1 MESISPLDDNNIH
14 YHVSNYLSGEIGYS
28 PIGDWD
34 VSGVTDMYR
43 LFKWTNFNEDISN
56 WNVENVKNMDEM
68 FYGAQEFNQDI
79 SGWNV
84 SSVTSMTSMFDYA
97 KKFNQYIGGWDTSNV
112 TYMNNMFDYA
122 QNFNQD
128 IGGWDTS
135 KVTTMQK
142 MFDYAQNFNQ
152 DISGWDTSKV
162 TNMSYLFCSAKNF
175 NQDIGGWDT
184 SKVTNMSYLFSEAD
198 SFNQDIRRWNVSGVT
213 TMENM
218 FFSADS
224 FNQDI
229 RRWIVSDDTILT
241 NMFGFLPQLDNY
253 GFTIP
258 TPQIT
263 EFNIINN
270 IPTGIVTISGELLQG
285 EILTANISDIQD
297 LDGLGDF
304 NYQWISSDSSGGTS
318 ATTILGYTD
327 ISYTLTQ
334 SDVGNYISVIVSYT
348 DGYGTTE
355 DISSGFIG
363 PIVNVND
370 LPVGIVTISGELLK
384 GEILTANISD
394 IQDLDGLGD
403 FNYQWISSD
412 SSGGEGATTI
422 LGYTDISYTL
432 TQSDVGNYISVIV
445 SYTDGY
451 GTTED
456 ISSGFIGP
464 IVNVND
470 ILTGIVTIS
479 GELLKGEILTANIS
493 NIQDLDDLDDFNY
506 QWISSDSSGGEGA
519 TIIQGA
525 TDISYTLRQTDI
537 DNYISVIV
545 SYTDVYVTENISSAF
560 IGPIVFHYVTQ
571 VENDSSII
579 QEIIVNDSYIRELEE
594 KINNSEITKK
604 IARNVIIQQIRNS
617 ITIDSTKKLI
627 LKKEELLI
635 DNVNIVSE
643 NVLVITSDHIS
654 EDILYIN
661 MYDNQDNAI
670 YIEETISN
678 QIIITTLNNNIIYM
692 NKIDGTTSYT
702 YTVNNLQNGT
712 LVENEEII
720 IDNLRIIVGSLTIE
734 NIQIITSNICFLGN
748 SIVKTDQGEFPI
760 EKLKYETLH
769 EERFVRTKTK
779 FLGSHLIVIEKD
791 ALGIN
796 IPNKTT
802 IITPEHKVFINGVM
816 TEAKKLINNDT
827 IYKRKYKGEYVYNI
841 LQEEHTDMYVNNMLC
856 ETLDP
861 TNSIRK
867 LYTKNASLNDIIEY
881 NKMIKSLLR

>member
-318 ATTILGYTD
+318 
-327 ISYTLTQ
+327 
-334 SDVGNYISVIVSYT
+334 
-348 DGYGTTE
+348 
-355 DISSGFIG
+355 
-363 PIVNVND
+363 
-370 LPVGIVTISGELLK
+370 
-384 GEILTANISD
+384 
-394 IQDLDGLGD
+394 
-403 FNYQWISSD
+403 
-412 SSGGEGATTI
+412 ATTI